1 MRGSPLLR
9 ALVVFLALLALGP
22 LLWKLTRA
30 NAVAPTVGRPAVQPT
45 ATARVGIVLTFS
57 TAAKNVA
64 LLHLGKEIWSKAQ
77 PGIEEDAAID
87 LPWPKEGIEL
97 RAVVDWP
104 EGTPSSAMRLK
115 LTDPAGTEH
124 DRSVWGRGSAD
135 EVLGFK

>member
-9 ALVVFLALLALGP
+9 ALVVFLVLLALGP

-30 NAVAPTVGRPAVQPT
+30 DAVAPATEPAAVQP
-45 ATARVGIVLTFS
+45 AAPAHVGIVLTFS
-57 TAAKNVA
+57 TAAKKVA
-64 LLHLGKEIWSKAQ
+64 LLHLGKEVWSKAQ
-77 PGIEEDAAID
+77 PEVEEETTID

-97 RAVVDWP
+97 RVLVDWP
-104 EGTPSSAMRLK
+104 EGTASAAMRVK
-115 LTDPAGTEH
+115 LTDPSGNEH